1 MFGPYIIKYISK
13 LFFALSKSAVDSD
26 SVELVGQRSSDSI
39 TVAIR
44 FFRDPQ
50 QEAPMEVGPSNIFLV
65 VHPFFISTPE
75 MGCSQLTTGD
85 MFIYFFF
92 NRVAQHTNQICV
104 GICCWFIFLL
114 VNKYIQVITPY

>member
-85 MFIYFFF
+85 MFIYFFSTGWLSTPT
-92 NRVAQHTNQICV
+92 RYVLVYVV
-104 GICCWFIFLL
+104 GSYFYWLISIYKL
-114 VNKYIQVITPY
+114 